1 MQRHAMTRQGRELI
15 SKAMEQYSGD
25 MIWSGS
31 DVRWTG
37 GDECCIAAE
46 TLGEDGIRVEMN

>member
-1 MQRHAMTRQGRELI
+1 MTRQGKELNR
-15 SKAMEQYSGD
+15 KAMEQYGGD

-37 GDECCIAAE
+37 GDERCIAAE

>member
-1 MQRHAMTRQGRELI
+1 MTRQGKELNC
-15 SKAMEQYSGD
+15 KAMEQYGGD

-37 GDECCIAAE
+37 GDERCIAAE
-46 TLGEDGIRVEMN
+46 TLGKDGIRAKTN

>member
-1 MQRHAMTRQGRELI
+1 MSWVAERKNVEKQG
-15 SKAMEQYSGD
+15 
-25 MIWSGS
+25 SGS

-37 GDECCIAAE
+37 GDERCIAAE